1 MSSVLARYEVSGERR
16 KPKPS
21 GSTSSVPSP
30 KIETPFFAWLFSS
43 AKMRSCLRI
52 RLAFSMPLDTAMS
65 TSCETWCA
73 FSSERCIGIATGLA
87 AGVPAFCAGV
97 ESWGCCE
104 RTASGW
110 AACDLLMLGTY
121 VRTAA
126 PEPWRWTTL
135 LDSPPSGMEGALTQ
149 ARIKA
154 SDVAVKESGQLRLR
168 QRAHAR
174 RLDVAVLE
182 EHQRGDAAD
191 AEFRRNLLVLVDVDL
206 GDLQAAF
213 VFLGDLVQDR
223 CDRFARPA
231 PFGPVIDQDRGVGF
245 QDFRLERVVR
255 HMLDCGYACAAHGSS
270 WVLRHDFLLWG
281 RSRRFP
287 RDILNS

>member
-1 MSSVLARYEVSGERR
+1 VQRREVLEQDLVLGRLGRLGVDLVDLDQREVALAVLRRADLALDRVAGVQVEAPDLRGGNVDVVGAREVGGLGRAQEAEAV
-16 KPKPS
+16 

-135 LDSPPSGMEGALTQ
+135 LDSPPSGMEGALT
-149 ARIKA
+149 
-154 SDVAVKESGQLRLR
+154 
-168 QRAHAR
+168 
-174 RLDVAVLE
+174 
-182 EHQRGDAAD
+182 
-191 AEFRRNLLVLVDVDL
+191 
-206 GDLQAAF
+206 
-213 VFLGDLVQDR
+213 
-223 CDRFARPA
+223 
-231 PFGPVIDQDRGVGF
+231 
-245 QDFRLERVVR
+245 
-255 HMLDCGYACAAHGSS
+255 
-270 WVLRHDFLLWG
+270 
-281 RSRRFP
+281 
-287 RDILNS
+287 